1 MREVVQ
7 PYSLLQQ
14 SSHAN
19 KTSIHK
25 NSQTSPLYVH
35 FRFPNIVDGEGN
47 VGSPLRSAFSTK
59 IFSKNVIDITVCFRV
74 LCYLNANPMFML
86 DQRTS

>member
-7 PYSLLQQ
+7 PYPLLQQ
-14 SSHAN
+14 SSHAS
-19 KTSIHK
+19 KISLHK
-25 NSQTSPLYVH
+25 DSQTSPLYVH
-35 FRFPNIVDGEGN
+35 FRFPNIVVEEN
-47 VGSPLRSAFSTK
+47 RVGSPLRSAFSTK
-59 IFSKNVIDITVCFRV
+59 IFSKNAIDITVYFRV